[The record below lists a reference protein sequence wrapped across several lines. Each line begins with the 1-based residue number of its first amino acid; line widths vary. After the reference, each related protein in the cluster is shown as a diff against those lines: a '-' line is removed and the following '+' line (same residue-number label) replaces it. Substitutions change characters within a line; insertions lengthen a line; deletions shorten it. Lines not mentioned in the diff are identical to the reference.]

1 MNISFDW
8 LKEYVDIEDMTPQE
22 LDDLLTFSGLEV
34 DSMEKVETI
43 KGGLEH
49 VVIAQVLTCE
59 PHPDSDHLHLTTVD
73 VGGERPLNIV
83 CGAPNVAAGQKVV
96 CAQIGTKIYTS
107 DTEYYEIKK
116 GKLRGAVSEG
126 MLCAADELQLG
137 TDHAGIMVLP
147 DDAPVGM
154 PAKEYFH
161 VKDDCLLEVA
171 ITANRMDAISHIGVA
186 RDVVAVRN
194 TREGKQLSIKWPEV
208 AECVNASTCKCV
220 SADASA
226 TNTITQSHNNAIRVT
241 VEEPELCP
249 RYTGITLRNVKV
261 GESPEWLQNRLRTVG
276 LRPINNIVD
285 ITNFVMMEVGQP
297 LHAFDADKIGGGHVV
312 VKRLPQGTKF
322 VTLDGV
328 ERTLDARDLMICC
341 ECGNALSHEC
351 VSADAPATNTITQ
364 SSNNTIQAEP
374 MCIAGVFGGQKSG
387 VSMETTNVFL
397 ESAFFNPVSIR
408 KTSQR
413 HTLKT
418 DASYRY
424 ERTCDPNITEWALRR
439 AVKLIRELAGG
450 EICGQMVD
458 LYPKKIERPT
468 VEVNFRRM
476 FDLVGQDIPLEAVRT
491 ALTSLDIEIA
501 NETAEGMTLRVP
513 TCKADVTRECDI
525 VEEIMRIYGYN
536 NIHIG
541 TTVNSCLS
549 YGKKPD
555 PRKLKNAVSDYLTDN
570 GFSEIMNNSL
580 TKSEYYD
587 DNPDFPADRCIPI
600 INPLSKE
607 LNVMRQT
614 LLYSGLECIARNI
627 NYKIHDQ
634 KLYEFGKSY
643 CVNASMCKCVSD
655 DASATDTITQ
665 SHNNA
670 ITDVTK
676 RFNETEHVS
685 IFLTGNM
692 LPESWKQ
699 KSPESD
705 FFYLKSYVMT
715 ILQRMRVNM
724 GRVEVVPS
732 QAKYFAEGLD
742 LVLRDNKK
750 VIATLGTL
758 GRETMKKMDIKQP
771 VYYADL
777 NWTLLLKGYPTKE
790 VQYQEVAKFPEV
802 RRDLA
807 LILKKD
813 VTFAAIEQAAM
824 QCEKKLLKS
833 VSLFDVYEGKGIAD
847 GFKSYA
853 VSFILQDKDKTLNDK
868 QIEATMTKIQKT
880 LETQLGAKVRG

>member
-8 LKEYVDIEDMTPQE
+8 LKEYVDIEDMTPQQ

-194 TREGKQLSIKWPEV
+194 TREGKNLAIKWPEV
-208 AECVNASTCKCV
+208 ESGEWKVESDK
-220 SADASA
+220 
-226 TNTITQSHNNAIRVT
+226 AIRVT

-276 LRPINNIVD
+276 LRPINNVVD
-285 ITNFVMMEVGQP
+285 VTNFVMMEVGQP

-328 ERTLDARDLMICC
+328 ERTLDARDLMICD
-341 ECGNALSHEC
+341 ENEG
-351 VSADAPATNTITQ
+351 
-364 SSNNTIQAEP
+364 

-450 EICGQMVD
+450 DICGQMVD

-491 ALTSLDIEIA
+491 ALTSLDIEIVR
-501 NETAEGMTLRVP
+501 EDAEGMTLKVP

-587 DNPDFPADRCIPI
+587 ENPDFPADRCIPI

-634 KLYEFGKSY
+634 KLYEFGRSY
-643 CVNASMCKCVSD
+643 VK
-655 DASATDTITQ
+655 TDEAANQ
-665 SHNNA
+665 ELS
-670 ITDVTK
+670 VTK

-692 LPESWKQ
+692 TPESWKM
-699 KSPESD
+699 KPAEAD
-705 FFYLKSYVMT
+705 FFYLKAYVID
-715 ILQRMRVNM
+715 ILHRMRVNM
-724 GRVEVVPS
+724 GRVEMVPT
-732 QAKYFAEGLD
+732 QYKFFAEGLD
-742 LVLRDNKK
+742 IVLKDSKK
-750 VIATLGTL
+750 LLGTIGRI
-758 GRETMKKMDIKQP
+758 GRETLKKMDIKQP

-824 QCEKKLLKS
+824 QCEKKLLKR

-868 QIEATMTKIQKT
+868 QIESTMAKIQKA

>member
-171 ITANRMDAISHIGVA
+171 ITANRMDACSHIGVA

-194 TREGKQLSIKWPEV
+194 TREGKQLSIKWPETLELPELPDNP
-208 AECVNASTCKCV
+208 A
-220 SADASA
+220 
-226 TNTITQSHNNAIRVT
+226 AIKVT

-285 ITNFVMMEVGQP
+285 VTNFVMMEVGQP

-328 ERTLDARDLMICC
+328 ERTLDARDLMICD
-341 ECGNALSHEC
+341 ENEG
-351 VSADAPATNTITQ
+351 
-364 SSNNTIQAEP
+364 

-450 EICGQMVD
+450 DICGQMVD
-458 LYPKKIERPT
+458 LYPNKIERPT

-491 ALTSLDIEIA
+491 ALTSLDIEIVR
-501 NETAEGMTLRVP
+501 EDAEGMTLKVP

-587 DNPDFPADRCIPI
+587 ENPDFPVDRCIPI

-634 KLYEFGKSY
+634 KLYEFGRSY
-643 CVNASMCKCVSD
+643 VKTD
-655 DASATDTITQ
+655 EATNQ
-665 SHNNA
+665 ELP
-670 ITDVTK
+670 VTK

-692 LPESWKQ
+692 TPESWKM
-699 KSPESD
+699 KPAESD
-705 FFYLKSYVMT
+705 FFYLKAYVMT

-724 GRVEVVPS
+724 GRVEVVPT
-732 QAKYFAEGLD
+732 QYKFFAEGLD
-742 LVLRDNKK
+742 IVLKDSKK
-750 VIATLGTL
+750 LLGTLGTL
-758 GRETMKKMDIKQP
+758 GRETLKRMDIKQP
-771 VYYADL
+771 VFYADL

-824 QCEKKLLKS
+824 QCEKKLLKR

-868 QIEATMTKIQKT
+868 QIEATMAKIQKT
-880 LETQLGAKVRG
+880 LETQLGAKIRG

>member
-34 DSMEKVETI
+34 DSMEKVESI

-194 TREGKQLSIKWPEV
+194 TREGKQLKIKWPEV
-208 AECVNASTCKCV
+208 ADIAAPEGA
-220 SADASA
+220 AAG
-226 TNTITQSHNNAIRVT
+226 QAIRVT

-276 LRPINNIVD
+276 LRPINNVVD
-285 ITNFVMMEVGQP
+285 VTNFVMMEVGQP
-297 LHAFDADKIGGGHVV
+297 LHAFDADKIGGGHVI

-328 ERTLDARDLMICC
+328 ERTLDARDLMICD
-341 ECGNALSHEC
+341 ENEG
-351 VSADAPATNTITQ
+351 
-364 SSNNTIQAEP
+364 

-450 EICGQMVD
+450 DICGQMVD

-491 ALTSLDIEIA
+491 ALTSLDIEIVR
-501 NETAEGMTLRVP
+501 EDAEGMTLKVP

-587 DNPDFPADRCIPI
+587 ENPDFPADRCIPI

-634 KLYEFGKSY
+634 KLYEFGRSY
-643 CVNASMCKCVSD
+643 VK
-655 DASATDTITQ
+655 TDEAANQ
-665 SHNNA
+665 ELP
-670 ITDVTK
+670 VTK

-692 LPESWKQ
+692 TPESWKM
-699 KSPESD
+699 KSAESD
-705 FFYLKSYVMT
+705 VFYLKAYVMD
-715 ILQRMRVNM
+715 ILHRMRVNM
-724 GRVEVVPS
+724 GRVEMVPT
-732 QAKYFAEGLD
+732 QYKFFAEGLD

-750 VIATLGTL
+750 VLATLGTL
-758 GRETMKKMDIKQP
+758 GRETLKRMDIKQP

-824 QCEKKLLKS
+824 QCEKKLLKR
-833 VSLFDVYEGKGIAD
+833 VSLFDVYEGKGITE
-847 GFKSYA
+847 GMKSYA

-868 QIEATMTKIQKT
+868 QIESTIAKIQKT

>member
-34 DSMEKVETI
+34 DSMVKVETI

-194 TREGKQLSIKWPEV
+194 TREGKQLSIKWPETLELPELPDNQ
-208 AECVNASTCKCV
+208 A
-220 SADASA
+220 
-226 TNTITQSHNNAIRVT
+226 AIKVT
-241 VEEPELCP
+241 VEEPDLCP

-285 ITNFVMMEVGQP
+285 VTNFVMMEVGQP

-328 ERTLDARDLMICC
+328 ERTLDARDLMICD
-341 ECGNALSHEC
+341 ENEG
-351 VSADAPATNTITQ
+351 
-364 SSNNTIQAEP
+364 

-458 LYPKKIERPT
+458 LYPKPIEKPV

-491 ALTSLDIEIA
+491 ALTSLDIEIVR
-501 NETAEGMTLRVP
+501 EDAEGMTLRVP

-587 DNPDFPADRCIPI
+587 ENPDFPADRCIPI

-634 KLYEFGKSY
+634 KLYEFGRSY
-643 CVNASMCKCVSD
+643 VK
-655 DASATDTITQ
+655 TDEAANQ
-665 SHNNA
+665 ELP
-670 ITDVTK
+670 VTK

-692 LPESWKQ
+692 TPESWKM
-699 KSPESD
+699 KPAEAD
-705 FFYLKSYVMT
+705 FFYLKAYVID
-715 ILQRMRVNM
+715 ILHRMRVNM
-724 GRVEVVPS
+724 GRVEMVPT
-732 QAKYFAEGLD
+732 QYKFFAEGLD
-742 LVLRDNKK
+742 IVLKDSKK
-750 VIATLGTL
+750 LLGTIGRI
-758 GRETMKKMDIKQP
+758 GRETLKRMDIKQP
-771 VYYADL
+771 VFYADL

-824 QCEKKLLKS
+824 QCEKKLLKR

-868 QIEATMTKIQKT
+868 QIESTMAKIQKT
-880 LETQLGAKVRG
+880 LETQLGAKIRG

>member
-34 DSMEKVETI
+34 DSKEKVETI

-161 VKDDCLLEVA
+161 VQDDWLFEVA

-194 TREGKQLSIKWPEV
+194 TREGKQLKIQWPEAPEFPV
-208 AECVNASTCKCV
+208 TPDCPE
-220 SADASA
+220 
-226 TNTITQSHNNAIRVT
+226 AIKVT
-241 VEEPELCP
+241 VEDANLCP

-276 LRPINNIVD
+276 LRPINNVVD
-285 ITNFVMMEVGQP
+285 VTNFVMMEVGQP
-297 LHAFDADKIGGGHVV
+297 LHAFDADQITGGHVI
-312 VKRLPQGTKF
+312 VKTLPQGTKF

-328 ERTLDARDLMICC
+328 ERTLDARDLMICN
-341 ECGNALSHEC
+341 EEEG
-351 VSADAPATNTITQ
+351 
-364 SSNNTIQAEP
+364 
-374 MCIAGVFGGQKSG
+374 MCIAGVFGGLKSG
-387 VSMETTNVFL
+387 TTVETKNVFL

-424 ERTCDPNITEWALRR
+424 ERTCDPNITVWALRR
-439 AVKLIRELAGG
+439 AVKLIQELAGG

-458 LYPKKIERPT
+458 LYPKPIERPT

-491 ALTSLDIEIA
+491 ALTSLDIEIVR
-501 NETAEGMTLRVP
+501 EDAEGMTLKVP

-541 TTVNSCLS
+541 DTVNSCLS

-587 DNPDFPADRCIPI
+587 ENPDFAADRCIPI

-634 KLYEFGKSY
+634 KLYEFGRSY
-643 CVNASMCKCVSD
+643 VK
-655 DASATDTITQ
+655 TDEAANQ
-665 SHNNA
+665 ELP
-670 ITDVTK
+670 VTK
-676 RFNETEHVS
+676 RFAETEHVGL
-685 IFLTGNM
+685 FLTGNM
-692 LPESWKQ
+692 TPESWKM
-699 KSPESD
+699 KPAESD
-705 FFYLKSYVMT
+705 FYYLKAYVMD
-715 ILQRMRVNM
+715 ILHRMRVNM
-724 GRVEVVPS
+724 GRVELVPT
-732 QAKYFAEGLD
+732 QYKFFAEGLD
-742 LVLRDNKK
+742 IVLKDSKK
-750 VIATLGTL
+750 LLGCL
-758 GRETMKKMDIKQP
+758 GRVGHETLKKMDIKQP

-790 VQYQEVAKFPEV
+790 VQYEEVAKMPEV

-807 LILKKD
+807 LVLKKD

-824 QCEKKLLKS
+824 QCEKRLLKR

-868 QIEATMTKIQKT
+868 QIEATMAKIQKT

>member
-59 PHPDSDHLHLTTVD
+59 PHPDSDHLLLTTVD

-194 TREGKQLSIKWPEV
+194 TREGKQLKIKWPEV
-208 AECVNASTCKCV
+208 ASDLTPKAAGEPIK
-220 SADASA
+220 
-226 TNTITQSHNNAIRVT
+226 VT
-241 VEEPELCP
+241 VEEPDLCP

-276 LRPINNIVD
+276 LRPINNVVD
-285 ITNFVMMEVGQP
+285 VTNFVMMEVGQP
-297 LHAFDADKIGGGHVV
+297 LHAFDADQIAGGHVI

-328 ERTLDARDLMICC
+328 ERTLDARDLMICN
-341 ECGNALSHEC
+341 EKEG
-351 VSADAPATNTITQ
+351 
-364 SSNNTIQAEP
+364 
-374 MCIAGVFGGQKSG
+374 MCIAGVFGGLKSG
-387 VSMETTNVFL
+387 TTMETKNVFL

-439 AVKLIRELAGG
+439 AVKLIQELAGG

-458 LYPKKIERPT
+458 LYPKPIERPT

-491 ALTSLDIEIA
+491 ALTSLDIEIV
-501 NETAEGMTLRVP
+501 NETAEGMTLKVP

-541 TTVNSCLS
+541 DSVNSCLS

-587 DNPDFPADRCIPI
+587 DNLDFPADRCIPI

-627 NYKIHDQ
+627 NFRILDQ
-634 KLYEFGKSY
+634 KLYEYGRSY

-655 DASATDTITQ
+655 GASATNALTQ
-665 SHNNA
+665 SHDNA

-685 IFLTGNM
+685 IFMTGNM
-692 LPESWKQ
+692 TPESWKM
-699 KSPESD
+699 KSAETD
-705 FFYLKSYVMT
+705 FFYLKAYVMD
-715 ILQRMRVNM
+715 ILHRMRVNM
-724 GRVEVVPS
+724 GRVEMVPT
-732 QAKYFAEGLD
+732 QYKFFAEGLD
-742 LVLRDNKK
+742 IIQRDSKK
-750 VIATLGTL
+750 LLGTL
-758 GRETMKKMDIKQP
+758 GRIGRETLKKMDIKQP
-771 VYYADL
+771 VFYADL
-777 NWTLLLKGYPTKE
+777 NWTLLLKQYPTKE
-790 VQYQEVAKFPEV
+790 VLYQEVAKFPEV

-807 LILKKD
+807 LVLKKD
-813 VTFAAIEQAAM
+813 VTFAQVEQAAL

-833 VSLFDVYEGKGIAD
+833 VSLFDVYEGKGIME

-868 QIEATMTKIQKT
+868 QIESTMAKIQKT
-880 LETQLGAKVRG
+880 LETQLGAKIRG

>member
-8 LKEYVDIEDMTPQE
+8 LKEYVDIEDMTPQQ

-34 DSMEKVETI
+34 DSMEKVESI

-96 CAQIGTKIYTS
+96 CAQIGTKIYTP
-107 DTEYYEIKK
+107 DGGYYEIKK

-154 PAKEYFH
+154 PARDYFH
-161 VKDDCLLEVA
+161 VKDDWVLEVA

-186 RDVVAVRN
+186 RDVVAVCN
-194 TREGKQLSIKWPEV
+194 TREGKQLSIKWPEAPELPV
-208 AECVNASTCKCV
+208 CPDSPE
-220 SADASA
+220 
-226 TNTITQSHNNAIRVT
+226 AIRVT

-276 LRPINNIVD
+276 LRPINNVVD
-285 ITNFVMMEVGQP
+285 VTNFVMMEVGQP

-312 VKRLPQGTKF
+312 VRRLPQGTKF
-322 VTLDGV
+322 VTLDGE
-328 ERTLDARDLMICC
+328 ERTLDARDLMICD
-341 ECGNALSHEC
+341 EQEG
-351 VSADAPATNTITQ
+351 
-364 SSNNTIQAEP
+364 

-387 VSMETTNVFL
+387 VGMETTNIFI
-397 ESAFFNPVSIR
+397 ESAYFDPVSIR

-413 HTLKT
+413 HVLKT

-424 ERTCDPNITEWALRR
+424 ERGCDPNITVWALRR

-450 EICGQMVD
+450 DICGQMVD
-458 LYPKKIERPT
+458 LYPKKIERAM

-491 ALTSLDIEIA
+491 ALTSLDIEIVR
-501 NETAEGMTLRVP
+501 EDAEGMTLAVP

-555 PRKLKNAVSDYLTDN
+555 PHKLKNAVSNYLSDN

-587 DNPDFPADRCIPI
+587 ENPDFPADRCIPI

-634 KLYEFGKSY
+634 KLYEFGRSY
-643 CVNASMCKCVSD
+643 VK
-655 DASATDTITQ
+655 TDEAANQ
-665 SHNNA
+665 ELP
-670 ITDVTK
+670 VTK
-676 RFNETEHVS
+676 RFAETEHVGL
-685 IFLTGNM
+685 FLTGNM
-692 LPESWKQ
+692 TPESWKM
-699 KSPESD
+699 KPAESD
-705 FFYLKSYVMT
+705 FYYLKAYVMD
-715 ILQRMRVNM
+715 ILHRMRVNM
-724 GRVEVVPS
+724 GRVELVPT
-732 QAKYFAEGLD
+732 QYKFFAEGLD
-742 LVLRDNKK
+742 IVLKDSKK
-750 VIATLGTL
+750 LLGCL
-758 GRETMKKMDIKQP
+758 GRVGHETLKKMDIKQP

-790 VQYQEVAKFPEV
+790 VQYEEVAKMPEV

-807 LILKKD
+807 LVLKKD

-824 QCEKKLLKS
+824 QCEKRLLKR

-868 QIEATMTKIQKT
+868 QIEATMAKIQKT

>member
-8 LKEYVDIEDMTPQE
+8 LKQYVDLEGVSPQE
-22 LDDLLTFSGLEV
+22 LDDMLTFSGLEV

-73 VGGERPLNIV
+73 VGTGTPLNIV

-137 TDHAGIMVLP
+137 SDHAGIMVLP

-154 PAKEYFH
+154 PAREYFH
-161 VKDDCLLEVA
+161 VKDDWVLEVA

-186 RDVVAVRN
+186 RDVVAVCN
-194 TREGKQLSIKWPEV
+194 TREGKQLSIKWPEAPELPV
-208 AECVNASTCKCV
+208 CPDSPE
-220 SADASA
+220 
-226 TNTITQSHNNAIRVT
+226 AIRVT

-276 LRPINNIVD
+276 LRPINNVVD
-285 ITNFVMMEVGQP
+285 VTNFVMMEVGQP

-312 VKRLPQGTKF
+312 VRRLPQGTKF
-322 VTLDGV
+322 VTLDGE
-328 ERTLDARDLMICC
+328 ERTLDARDLMICD
-341 ECGNALSHEC
+341 EQEG
-351 VSADAPATNTITQ
+351 
-364 SSNNTIQAEP
+364 

-387 VSMETTNVFL
+387 VGMETTNIFI
-397 ESAFFNPVSIR
+397 ESAYFDPVSIR

-413 HTLKT
+413 HVLKT

-424 ERTCDPNITEWALRR
+424 ERGCDPNITVWALRR

-450 EICGQMVD
+450 DICGQMVD
-458 LYPKKIERPT
+458 LYPKKIERAM

-491 ALTSLDIEIA
+491 ALTSLDIEIVR
-501 NETAEGMTLRVP
+501 EDAEGMTLAVP

-555 PRKLKNAVSDYLTDN
+555 PHKLKNAVSNYLSDN

-587 DNPDFPADRCIPI
+587 ENPDFPADRCIPI

-634 KLYEFGKSY
+634 KLYEFGRSY
-643 CVNASMCKCVSD
+643 VK
-655 DASATDTITQ
+655 TDEAANQ
-665 SHNNA
+665 ELP
-670 ITDVTK
+670 VTK
-676 RFNETEHVS
+676 RFAETEHVGL
-685 IFLTGNM
+685 FLTGNM
-692 LPESWKQ
+692 TPESWKM
-699 KSPESD
+699 KPAESD
-705 FFYLKSYVMT
+705 FYYLKAYVMD
-715 ILQRMRVNM
+715 ILHRMRVNM
-724 GRVEVVPS
+724 GRVELVPT
-732 QAKYFAEGLD
+732 QYKFFAEGLD
-742 LVLRDNKK
+742 IVLKDSKK
-750 VIATLGTL
+750 LLGCL
-758 GRETMKKMDIKQP
+758 GRVGHETLKKMDIKQP

-790 VQYQEVAKFPEV
+790 VQYEEVAKMPEV

-807 LILKKD
+807 LVLKKD

-824 QCEKKLLKS
+824 QCEKRLLKR

-868 QIEATMTKIQKT
+868 QIEATMAKIQKT

>member
-194 TREGKQLSIKWPEV
+194 TREGKNLAIKWPEV
-208 AECVNASTCKCV
+208 ESGEWKVESDK
-220 SADASA
+220 
-226 TNTITQSHNNAIRVT
+226 AIRVT

-285 ITNFVMMEVGQP
+285 VTNFVMMEVGQP

-328 ERTLDARDLMICC
+328 ERTLDARDLMICN
-341 ECGNALSHEC
+341 EQEG
-351 VSADAPATNTITQ
+351 I
-364 SSNNTIQAEP
+364 
-374 MCIAGVFGGQKSG
+374 CIAGVFGGLKSG
-387 VSMETTNVFL
+387 TTMETKNVFL

-439 AVKLIRELAGG
+439 AVKLIQELAGG

-458 LYPKKIERPT
+458 LYPKPIEKPV

-491 ALTSLDIEIA
+491 ALTSLDIEIVS
-501 NETAEGMTLRVP
+501 ETAEGMTLKVP

-587 DNPDFPADRCIPI
+587 ECYGVGSADNPDFPADRCIPI

-634 KLYEFGKSY
+634 KLYEFGRSY
-643 CVNASMCKCVSD
+643 VK
-655 DASATDTITQ
+655 TDEAANQ
-665 SHNNA
+665 ELP
-670 ITDVTK
+670 VTK

-692 LPESWKQ
+692 TPESWKM
-699 KSPESD
+699 KPAEAD
-705 FFYLKSYVMT
+705 VFYLKAYVID
-715 ILQRMRVNM
+715 ILHRMRVNM
-724 GRVEVVPS
+724 GRVEMVPT
-732 QAKYFAEGLD
+732 QYKFFAEGLD
-742 LVLRDNKK
+742 IVLKDSKK
-750 VIATLGTL
+750 LLGTIGRI
-758 GRETMKKMDIKQP
+758 GRETLKRMDIKQP

-777 NWTLLLKGYPTKE
+777 NWTLLLKQYPTKE
-790 VQYQEVAKFPEV
+790 VLYQEVAKFPEV

-824 QCEKKLLKS
+824 QCEKKLLKR

-868 QIEATMTKIQKT
+868 QIEATMAKIQKT
-880 LETQLGAKVRG
+880 LETQLGAKIRG

>member
-194 TREGKQLSIKWPEV
+194 TREGKQLKIKWPEV
-208 AECVNASTCKCV
+208 ATDLTPKAAGEPVK
-220 SADASA
+220 
-226 TNTITQSHNNAIRVT
+226 VT

-285 ITNFVMMEVGQP
+285 VTNFVMMEVGQP

-328 ERTLDARDLMICC
+328 ERTLDARDLMICD
-341 ECGNALSHEC
+341 ENEG
-351 VSADAPATNTITQ
+351 
-364 SSNNTIQAEP
+364 

-450 EICGQMVD
+450 DICGQMVD
-458 LYPKKIERPT
+458 LYPKPIEKPV

-491 ALTSLDIEIA
+491 ALTSLDIEIV
-501 NETAEGMTLRVP
+501 NETAEGMTLKVP

-525 VEEIMRIYGYN
+525 VEEILRIYGYN

-541 TTVNSCLS
+541 DSVNSCLS

-587 DNPDFPADRCIPI
+587 DNLDFPADLCIPI

-627 NYKIHDQ
+627 NFRILDQ
-634 KLYEFGKSY
+634 KLYEYGRSY
-643 CVNASMCKCVSD
+643 VK
-655 DASATDTITQ
+655 TDEAA
-665 SHNNA
+665 NLELP
-670 ITDVTK
+670 VTK

-685 IFLTGNM
+685 IFMTGNM
-692 LPESWKQ
+692 TPESWKM
-699 KSPESD
+699 KSAETD
-705 FFYLKSYVMT
+705 FFYLKAYVMD
-715 ILQRMRVNM
+715 ILHRMRVNM
-724 GRVEVVPS
+724 GRVEMVPT
-732 QAKYFAEGLD
+732 QYKFFAEGLD
-742 LVLRDNKK
+742 IVQRDSKK
-750 VIATLGTL
+750 LLGTL
-758 GRETMKKMDIKQP
+758 GRIGRETLKRMDIKQP

-790 VQYQEVAKFPEV
+790 VLYQEVAKFPEV

-824 QCEKKLLKS
+824 QCEKKLLKR

-853 VSFILQDKDKTLNDK
+853 VSFILQDRDKTLNDK
-868 QIEATMTKIQKT
+868 QIETTMAKIQKT
-880 LETQLGAKVRG
+880 LETQLGAKIRG

>member
-161 VKDDCLLEVA
+161 VEDDYLLEVA
-171 ITANRMDAISHIGVA
+171 ITANRMDACSHIGVA

-194 TREGKQLSIKWPEV
+194 TREGKQLSIKWPE
-208 AECVNASTCKCV
+208 ALELPELPDSPE
-220 SADASA
+220 
-226 TNTITQSHNNAIRVT
+226 AIKVT

-249 RYTGITLRNVKV
+249 RYTGITLRGVEVKD
-261 GESPEWLQNRLRTVG
+261 SPEWLQKRLRTVG

-285 ITNFVMMEVGQP
+285 VTNFIMMEVGQP
-297 LHAFDADKIGGGHVV
+297 LHAFDADQIEGGHVI

-328 ERTLDARDLMICC
+328 ERTLDQRDLMICC
-341 ECGNALSHEC
+341 ECGNALSREC

-387 VSMETTNVFL
+387 VTHETKNLFL
-397 ESAFFNPVSIR
+397 ESAYFNPVSIR

-424 ERTCDPNITEWALRR
+424 ERGCDPNITEWALRR
-439 AVKLIRELAGG
+439 AVKLIQELAGG
-450 EICGQMVD
+450 EVCGQMVD
-458 LYPKKIERPT
+458 LYPKKIEKAE
-468 VEVNFRRM
+468 VEVNYRRM
-476 FDLVGQDIPLEAVRT
+476 FDLIGKEIPMEAVHT
-491 ALTSLDIEIA
+491 SLKSLDIEIVR
-501 NETAEGMTLRVP
+501 EDAEGMTLRVP
-513 TCKADVTRECDI
+513 TMKCDVTRECDI

-536 NIHIG
+536 NI
-541 TTVNSCLS
+541 TFDERLNSCLS
-549 YGKKPD
+549 YGRKPN
-555 PRKLKNAVSDYLTDN
+555 PMKLKNAVSDYLTYN

-580 TKSEYYD
+580 TKSEYYE
-587 DNPDFPADRCIPI
+587 DNADFDPKNNVVI

-634 KLYEFGKSY
+634 KLYEFGRSY
-643 CVNASMCKCVSD
+643 VKNEVED
-655 DASATDTITQ
+655 DSLP
-665 SHNNA
+665 
-670 ITDVTK
+670 VTK
-676 RFNETEHVS
+676 RFTETQHVS
-685 IFLTGNM
+685 LFATGKTTLEN
-692 LPESWKQ
+692 WKATQ
-699 KSPESD
+699 TDAD
-705 FFYLKSYVMT
+705 FYYLKSHV
-715 ILQRMRVNM
+715 LNVLHRMRVNM
-724 GRVEVVPS
+724 GRVEVVPTTLH
-732 QAKYFAEGLD
+732 YYAEGLD
-742 LVLRDNKK
+742 FVMRDSKKLLCSIGRLSREVL
-750 VIATLGTL
+750 
-758 GRETMKKMDIKQP
+758 KKMDIKQE
-771 VYYADL
+771 VFHADL
-777 NWTLLLKGYPTKE
+777 NWDLLLKQYPTKE

-807 LILKKD
+807 LVLRKD
-813 VTFAAIEQAAM
+813 VTFAQVEQAAL
-824 QCEKKLLKS
+824 QCEKKLLKR
-833 VSLFDVYEGKGIAD
+833 VSLFDVYEGKGITE

-868 QIEATMTKIQKT
+868 QIETTMAKIQKT

>member
-1 MNISFDW
+1 MNISFSW
-8 LKEYVDIEDMTPQE
+8 LKEYVDLGGMTPQE

-34 DSMEKVETI
+34 DGMEKVETI

-73 VGGERPLNIV
+73 VGSGTPLNIV

-161 VKDDCLLEVA
+161 VQDDYLLEVA

-186 RDVVAVRN
+186 RDVVAVKN
-194 TREGKQLSIKWPEV
+194 TREGKQLSIRWPE
-208 AECVNASTCKCV
+208 APELPEQPDSP
-220 SADASA
+220 DAVK
-226 TNTITQSHNNAIRVT
+226 VT
-241 VEEPELCP
+241 VENTDLCP
-249 RYTGITLRNVKV
+249 RYTGITLRGVRV

-276 LRPINNIVD
+276 LRPINNVVD
-285 ITNFVMMEVGQP
+285 VTNFVMMEVGQP
-297 LHAFDADKIGGGHVV
+297 LHAFDADRIAGGQVV
-312 VKRLPQGTKF
+312 VKTLPQGTKF

-328 ERTLDARDLMICC
+328 ERTLDARDLMICD
-341 ECGNALSHEC
+341 ENEG
-351 VSADAPATNTITQ
+351 
-364 SSNNTIQAEP
+364 

-387 VSMETTNVFL
+387 VSVDTVNVFL
-397 ESAFFNPVSIR
+397 ESAYFNPVSVR

-413 HTLKT
+413 HGLKT

-424 ERTCDPNITEWALRR
+424 ERTCDPNITPWALRR
-439 AVKLIRELAGG
+439 AVKLIQEVAGG
-450 EICGQMVD
+450 EVCGSMID
-458 LYPKKIERPT
+458 LYPNKIERPV

-476 FDLVGQDIPLEAVRT
+476 FDLIGQDIPLEAVRT
-491 ALTSLDIEIA
+491 ALTSLDIEISREDA
-501 NETAEGMTLRVP
+501 DGMTLRVP

-536 NIHIG
+536 NI
-541 TTVNSCLS
+541 TFDERLNSCLS
-549 YGKKPD
+549 YGRKPN
-555 PRKLKNAVSDYLTDN
+555 PAKLKNAVADYLTDN

-580 TKSEYYD
+580 TKGEYYEG
-587 DNPDFPADRCIPI
+587 NPDFPAEASVQIL
-600 INPLSKE
+600 NPLSKE

-614 LLYSGLECIARNI
+614 LLYSGLECVARNI
-627 NYKIHDQ
+627 NYRILDQ
-634 KLYEFGKSY
+634 KLYEFGRSYQKSD
-643 CVNASMCKCVSD
+643 MSD
-655 DASATDTITQ
+655 DSDLP
-665 SHNNA
+665 
-670 ITDVTK
+670 VTR
-676 RFNETEHVS
+676 RFSETEHVS
-685 IFLTGNM
+685 LFLTGRM
-692 LPESWKQ
+692 AAESWRQ
-699 KSPESD
+699 KSPEAD
-705 FFYLKSYVMT
+705 FYSLKSYVMT
-715 ILQRMRVNM
+715 ILHRMRVNM
-724 GRVEVVPS
+724 SRVEMLPS
-732 QAKYFAEGLD
+732 QARYYSEGLD
-742 LVLRDNKK
+742 LVMRDSKK
-750 VIATLGTL
+750 VIATLGVL
-758 GRETMKKMDIKQP
+758 GRETLKRMDIKQP

-777 NWTLLLKGYPTKE
+777 NWTLLLKQYPTKE

-807 LILKKD
+807 LVLGKE
-813 VTFAAIEQAAM
+813 VTFAQVEQVAM

-833 VSLFDVYEGKGIAD
+833 VGLFDVYEGKGIAE

-853 VSFILQDKDKTLNDK
+853 VSFILQDKDKTMGDK
-868 QIEATMTKIQKT
+868 QIESAMAKIQKA
-880 LETQLGAKVRG
+880 LETQLGAKIRG

>member
-194 TREGKQLSIKWPEV
+194 TREGKQLSIKWPETL
-208 AECVNASTCKCV
+208 ELPELPNSPE
-220 SADASA
+220 
-226 TNTITQSHNNAIRVT
+226 AIRVT

-285 ITNFVMMEVGQP
+285 VTNFVMMEVGQP

-341 ECGNALSHEC
+341 ECGNSGMCEC
-351 VSADAPATNTITQ
+351 GSQTNELTNSQI
-364 SSNNTIQAEP
+364 NTLAEP

-450 EICGQMVD
+450 DICGQMVD
-458 LYPKKIERPT
+458 LYPNKIERPT

-491 ALTSLDIEIA
+491 ALTSLDIEIVR
-501 NETAEGMTLRVP
+501 EDAEGMTLKVP

-587 DNPDFPADRCIPI
+587 ENPDFLADRCIPI

-634 KLYEFGKSY
+634 KLYEFGRSY
-643 CVNASMCKCVSD
+643 VK
-655 DASATDTITQ
+655 TDEAANQ
-665 SHNNA
+665 ELP
-670 ITDVTK
+670 VTK

-692 LPESWKQ
+692 TPESWKM
-699 KSPESD
+699 KPAEAD

-724 GRVEVVPS
+724 GRVEMVPT
-732 QAKYFAEGLD
+732 QYKFFAEGLD
-742 LVLRDNKK
+742 IVLKDSKK
-750 VIATLGTL
+750 LLGTIGRI
-758 GRETMKKMDIKQP
+758 GRETLKRMDIKQP
-771 VYYADL
+771 VFYADL

-824 QCEKKLLKS
+824 QCEKKLLKR

-868 QIEATMTKIQKT
+868 QIESTMAKIQKT

>member
-8 LKEYVDIEDMTPQE
+8 LKEYVDIEDMTPQQ

-171 ITANRMDAISHIGVA
+171 ITANRMDACSHIGVA

-194 TREGKQLSIKWPEV
+194 TREGKQLKIKWPEV
-208 AECVNASTCKCV
+208 SDWSDK
-220 SADASA
+220 ADS
-226 TNTITQSHNNAIRVT
+226 SDKAIRVT
-241 VEEPELCP
+241 VEEPDLCP

-285 ITNFVMMEVGQP
+285 VTNFVMMEVGQP
-297 LHAFDADKIGGGHVV
+297 LHAFDADKIGGGHVI

-328 ERTLDARDLMICC
+328 ERSLDARDLMICD
-341 ECGNALSHEC
+341 EQEG
-351 VSADAPATNTITQ
+351 
-364 SSNNTIQAEP
+364 

-387 VSMETTNVFL
+387 VNMETTNVFL
-397 ESAFFNPVSIR
+397 ESAYFNPVSIR

-424 ERTCDPNITEWALRR
+424 ERGCDPNITEWALRR
-439 AVKLIRELAGG
+439 AVRLIRELAGG
-450 EICGQMVD
+450 EVCGSMVD
-458 LYPKKIERPT
+458 LYPKPIEKPV

-476 FDLVGQDIPLEAVRT
+476 FDLIGKEIPLEAVRT
-491 ALTSLDIEIA
+491 ALTSLDIEIVS
-501 NETAEGMTLRVP
+501 ETAEGMTLRVP
-513 TCKADVTRECDI
+513 TMKCDVTRECDI

-536 NIHIG
+536 NI
-541 TTVNSCLS
+541 TFDERLNSCLS
-549 YGKKPD
+549 YGKKPN
-555 PRKLKNAVSDYLTDN
+555 PMKLKNAVSDYLTDN

-587 DNPDFPADRCIPI
+587 GNPDFPADRCIPI

-614 LLYSGLECIARNI
+614 LLYSGLEVIARNI
-627 NYKIHDQ
+627 NYRILDQ
-634 KLYEFGKSY
+634 KLYEFGRGYQKALTEKNDSPD
-643 CVNASMCKCVSD
+643 NRIDSD
-655 DASATDTITQ
+655 DSVRDLP
-665 SHNNA
+665 
-670 ITDVTK
+670 VTK
-676 RFNETEHVS
+676 RFSETQHVS
-685 IFLTGNM
+685 LFMTGKMN
-692 LPESWKQ
+692 PESWKMKQ
-699 KSPESD
+699 EDAD
-705 FFYLKSYVMT
+705 FYYMKAYVNNLLK
-715 ILQRMRVNM
+715 RMRVNM
-724 GRVEVVPS
+724 GRVEVKPTTMHF
-732 QAKYFAEGLD
+732 FAEGLD
-742 LVLRDNKK
+742 LVMRDSKK
-750 VIATLGTL
+750 LLGTI
-758 GRETMKKMDIKQP
+758 GRLNREVLKKMDIKQE
-771 VYYADL
+771 VCYADL
-777 NWTLLLKGYPTKE
+777 NWDLLLKQYPSKE
-790 VQYQEVAKFPEV
+790 VQYEEVAKFPEV

-824 QCEKKLLKS
+824 QCEKKLLKR
-833 VSLFDVYEGKGIAD
+833 VSLFDVYEGKGITE
-847 GFKSYA
+847 GMKSYA

-868 QIEATMTKIQKT
+868 QIESTMAKIQKT

>member
-194 TREGKQLSIKWPEV
+194 TREGKQLKIKWPEV
-208 AECVNASTCKCV
+208 A
-220 SADASA
+220 ADLTPKAA
-226 TNTITQSHNNAIRVT
+226 GEPIKVT
-241 VEEPELCP
+241 VEEPDLCP

-276 LRPINNIVD
+276 LRPINNVVD
-285 ITNFVMMEVGQP
+285 VTNFVMMEVGQP
-297 LHAFDADKIGGGHVV
+297 LHAFDADQIAGGHVI

-328 ERTLDARDLMICC
+328 ERTLDARDLMICN
-341 ECGNALSHEC
+341 EQEG
-351 VSADAPATNTITQ
+351 
-364 SSNNTIQAEP
+364 
-374 MCIAGVFGGQKSG
+374 MCIAGVFGGLKSG
-387 VSMETTNVFL
+387 TTMETKNVFL

-439 AVKLIRELAGG
+439 AVKLIQELAGG

-458 LYPKKIERPT
+458 LYPKPIERPT

-491 ALTSLDIEIA
+491 ALTSLDIEIV
-501 NETAEGMTLRVP
+501 NETADGMTLKVP

-541 TTVNSCLS
+541 DSVNSCLS

-627 NYKIHDQ
+627 NFRILDQ
-634 KLYEFGKSY
+634 KLYEFGRGYQKALTEKTESPEIRID
-643 CVNASMCKCVSD
+643 SD
-655 DASATDTITQ
+655 DSVREKDD
-665 SHNNA
+665 S
-670 ITDVTK
+670 DGSVRELPVTK
-676 RFNETEHVS
+676 RFSETEHVS
-685 IFLTGNM
+685 IFMTGNM
-692 LPESWKQ
+692 TPESWKM
-699 KSPESD
+699 KPAETD
-705 FFYLKSYVMT
+705 FFYLKAYVMD
-715 ILQRMRVNM
+715 ILHRMRVNM
-724 GRVEVVPS
+724 GRVEMVPT
-732 QAKYFAEGLD
+732 QYKFFAEGLD
-742 LVLRDNKK
+742 IIQRDSKK
-750 VIATLGTL
+750 LLGTIGRI
-758 GRETMKKMDIKQP
+758 GRETLKKMDIKQP

-777 NWTLLLKGYPTKE
+777 NWTLLLKQYPTKE
-790 VQYQEVAKFPEV
+790 VLYQEVAKFPEV

-807 LILKKD
+807 LILRKE
-813 VTFAAIEQAAM
+813 VTFAQVEQAAM

-833 VSLFDVYEGKGIAD
+833 VNLFDVYEGKGITE

-853 VSFILQDKDKTLNDK
+853 VSFILQDKDKTLADK
-868 QIEATMTKIQKT
+868 QIEATMSKIQKT
-880 LETQLGAKVRG
+880 LETQLGAKIRG

>member
-226 TNTITQSHNNAIRVT
+226 TNTITQSHNNAMRVT

>member
-8 LKEYVDIEDMTPQE
+8 LKEYVDIEDMTPQQ

-194 TREGKQLSIKWPEV
+194 TREGKQLKIKWPEV
-208 AECVNASTCKCV
+208 DECVNAPTCKCV
-220 SADASA
+220 SADAPA
-226 TNTITQSHNNAIRVT
+226 TNTITQSHDNAIRVT

-285 ITNFVMMEVGQP
+285 VTNFVMMEVGQP

-341 ECGNALSHEC
+341 ECVNALSSEC
-351 VSADAPATNTITQ
+351 VSADASATNTITQ
-364 SSNNTIQAEP
+364 SNNNTIQAEP

-439 AVKLIRELAGG
+439 AVKLIQELAGG

-458 LYPKKIERPT
+458 LYPKPIEKPV

-491 ALTSLDIEIA
+491 ALTSLDIEIV
-501 NETAEGMTLRVP
+501 NETAEGMTLKVP

-587 DNPDFPADRCIPI
+587 ENPDFPADRCIPI

-627 NYKIHDQ
+627 NFRILDQ
-634 KLYEFGKSY
+634 KLYEYGRSY
-643 CVNASMCKCVSD
+643 VK
-655 DASATDTITQ
+655 TDEAANQ
-665 SHNNA
+665 ELP
-670 ITDVTK
+670 VTK

-692 LPESWKQ
+692 TPESWKM
-699 KSPESD
+699 KPAEAD
-705 FFYLKSYVMT
+705 FFYLKAYVID
-715 ILQRMRVNM
+715 ILHLMRVNM
-724 GRVEVVPS
+724 GRVEMVPT
-732 QAKYFAEGLD
+732 QYKFFAEGLD
-742 LVLRDNKK
+742 IVQRDSKK
-750 VIATLGTL
+750 LLGTIGRI
-758 GRETMKKMDIKQP
+758 GREMLKRMDIKQP

-824 QCEKKLLKS
+824 QCEKKLLKR

-853 VSFILQDKDKTLNDK
+853 VSFILQDKDKTFNDK
-868 QIEATMTKIQKT
+868 QIESTMAKIQKT

>member
-194 TREGKQLSIKWPEV
+194 TREGECGANTLTKQLKIKWPEV
-208 AECVNASTCKCV
+208 A
-220 SADASA
+220 ADLTPKA
-226 TNTITQSHNNAIRVT
+226 NGEPIKVT
-241 VEEPELCP
+241 VEEPDLCP

-276 LRPINNIVD
+276 LRPINNVVD
-285 ITNFVMMEVGQP
+285 VTNFVMMEVGQP
-297 LHAFDADKIGGGHVV
+297 LHAFDADQIAGGHVI

-328 ERTLDARDLMICC
+328 ERTLDARDLMICN
-341 ECGNALSHEC
+341 EKEG
-351 VSADAPATNTITQ
+351 
-364 SSNNTIQAEP
+364 
-374 MCIAGVFGGQKSG
+374 MCIAGVFGGLKSG
-387 VSMETTNVFL
+387 TTMETKNVFL

-439 AVKLIRELAGG
+439 AVKLIQELAGG

-458 LYPKKIERPT
+458 LYPKPIEKPV

-491 ALTSLDIEIA
+491 ALTSLDIEIV
-501 NETAEGMTLRVP
+501 NETAEGMTLKVP
-513 TCKADVTRECDI
+513 TCKADVYRECDI

-541 TTVNSCLS
+541 ETVNSCLS

-587 DNPDFPADRCIPI
+587 ENPDFPADRCIPI

-627 NYKIHDQ
+627 NFRILDQ
-634 KLYEFGKSY
+634 KLYEFGHSY
-643 CVNASMCKCVSD
+643 QKALTEKTESPEIRIDSD
-655 DASATDTITQ
+655 DSVRDLP
-665 SHNNA
+665 
-670 ITDVTK
+670 VTK

-685 IFLTGNM
+685 IFMTGNM
-692 LPESWKQ
+692 TPESWKM
-699 KSPESD
+699 KSAETD
-705 FFYLKSYVMT
+705 FFYLKAYVMD
-715 ILQRMRVNM
+715 ILHRMRVNM
-724 GRVEVVPS
+724 SRVEMVPT
-732 QAKYFAEGLD
+732 QYKFFAEGLD
-742 LVLRDNKK
+742 IVQRDSKK
-750 VIATLGTL
+750 LLGTIGRI
-758 GRETMKKMDIKQP
+758 GRETLKKMDIKQP

-777 NWTLLLKGYPTKE
+777 NWTLLLKQYPTKE
-790 VQYQEVAKFPEV
+790 VLYQEVAKFPEV

-807 LILKKD
+807 LILRKD
-813 VTFAAIEQAAM
+813 VTFAQVEQAAL

-833 VSLFDVYEGKGIAD
+833 VNLFDVYEGKGIAD

-853 VSFILQDKDKTLNDK
+853 VSFILQDKDKTLADK
-868 QIEATMTKIQKT
+868 QIEATMSKIQKT
-880 LETQLGAKVRG
+880 LETQLGAKIRG

>member
-8 LKEYVDIEDMTPQE
+8 LKQYVDLEGVTPQE

-34 DSMEKVETI
+34 DSKEKVETI

-73 VGGERPLNIV
+73 VGTGTPLNIV

-161 VKDDCLLEVA
+161 VQDDWLFEVA

-194 TREGKQLSIKWPEV
+194 TREGKKLAIKWPEV
-208 AECVNASTCKCV
+208 AEKLQPTVAGE
-220 SADASA
+220 
-226 TNTITQSHNNAIRVT
+226 AIRVT
-241 VEEPELCP
+241 VEDPDLCP

-261 GESPEWLQNRLRTVG
+261 GESPEWLQNRLRSVG
-276 LRPINNIVD
+276 LRPINNVVD
-285 ITNFVMMEVGQP
+285 VTNFVMMEVGQP
-297 LHAFDADKIGGGHVV
+297 LHAFDADKIAGGHVI

-328 ERTLDARDLMICC
+328 ERTLDARDLMICN
-341 ECGNALSHEC
+341 EQEG
-351 VSADAPATNTITQ
+351 
-364 SSNNTIQAEP
+364 
-374 MCIAGVFGGQKSG
+374 MCIAGVFGGLKSG
-387 VSMETTNVFL
+387 TTMETKNVFL

-439 AVKLIRELAGG
+439 AVKLIQELAGG

-458 LYPKKIERPT
+458 LYPKPIEKPV

-491 ALTSLDIEIA
+491 ALTSLDIEIVS
-501 NETAEGMTLRVP
+501 ETAEGMTLKVP

-541 TTVNSCLS
+541 DTVNSCLS

-587 DNPDFPADRCIPI
+587 ENPDFPADRCIPI

-627 NYKIHDQ
+627 NFRILDQ
-634 KLYEFGKSY
+634 KLYEYGRSY
-643 CVNASMCKCVSD
+643 VKADLKDLKDSND
-655 DASATDTITQ
+655 LNDLP
-665 SHNNA
+665 
-670 ITDVTK
+670 VTK

-685 IFLTGNM
+685 IFMTGNM
-692 LPESWKQ
+692 TPESWKM
-699 KSPESD
+699 KPSETD
-705 FFYLKSYVMT
+705 FFYLKAYVMD
-715 ILQRMRVNM
+715 ILHRMRVNM
-724 GRVEVVPS
+724 GRVEMVP
-732 QAKYFAEGLD
+732 AGEKFFAEGLD
-742 LVLRDNKK
+742 IVQRDSKK
-750 VIATLGTL
+750 VLGTIGRI
-758 GRETMKKMDIKQP
+758 GRETLKKMDIKQP

-777 NWTLLLKGYPTKE
+777 NWTLLLKQYPTKE
-790 VQYQEVAKFPEV
+790 VLYQEVAKFPEV

-807 LILKKD
+807 LILRKE
-813 VTFAAIEQAAM
+813 VTFAQVEQAAL

-833 VSLFDVYEGKGIAD
+833 ISLFDVYEGKGIAD

-868 QIEATMTKIQKT
+868 QIEATMSKIQKT
-880 LETQLGAKVRG
+880 LETQLGAKIRG

>member
-8 LKEYVDIEDMTPQE
+8 LKQYVDIEGVTPQE

-34 DSMEKVETI
+34 DSMEKIETI

-73 VGGERPLNIV
+73 VGTGTPLNIV

-126 MLCAADELQLG
+126 MLCTADELQLG
-137 TDHAGIMVLP
+137 TDHVGIMVLP

-161 VKDDCLLEVA
+161 VQDDYLFEVA

-194 TREGKQLSIKWPEV
+194 TREGKQLSIKWPE
-208 AECVNASTCKCV
+208 APAFPETPECPE
-220 SADASA
+220 
-226 TNTITQSHNNAIRVT
+226 AIKVT
-241 VEEPELCP
+241 VEDAILCP

-276 LRPINNIVD
+276 LRPINNVVD
-285 ITNFVMMEVGQP
+285 VTNFVMMEVGQP
-297 LHAFDADKIGGGHVV
+297 LHAFDADQITGGHVI
-312 VKRLPQGTKF
+312 VKTLPQGTKF

-328 ERTLDARDLMICC
+328 ERTLDARDLMICN
-341 ECGNALSHEC
+341 EQEG
-351 VSADAPATNTITQ
+351 
-364 SSNNTIQAEP
+364 
-374 MCIAGVFGGQKSG
+374 MCIAGVFGGLKSG
-387 VSMETTNVFL
+387 TTIETKNVFL

-424 ERTCDPNITEWALRR
+424 ERTCDPNITVWALRR
-439 AVKLIRELAGG
+439 AVKLIQELAGG

-458 LYPKKIERPT
+458 LYPKPIERPT

-476 FDLVGQDIPLEAVRT
+476 FDLIGQDIPLEAVRT
-491 ALTSLDIEIA
+491 ALTSLDIEIV
-501 NETAEGMTLRVP
+501 NETAEGMTLKVP

-536 NIHIG
+536 NIHFDERL
-541 TTVNSCLS
+541 NSCLS

-555 PRKLKNAVSDYLTDN
+555 PRKLKNAVSDYLTNN

-587 DNPDFPADRCIPI
+587 DNADFDPKRNVVIL
-600 INPLSKE
+600 NPLSKE

-627 NYKIHDQ
+627 NYKIKDQ
-634 KLYEFGKSY
+634 KLYEFGRSYQKSENSENSE
-643 CVNASMCKCVSD
+643 CSELP
-655 DASATDTITQ
+655 
-665 SHNNA
+665 
-670 ITDVTK
+670 VTK
-676 RFNETEHVS
+676 RFAETQHVS
-685 IFLTGNM
+685 LFMTGDLM
-692 LPESWKQ
+692 PESWKQ
-699 KSPESD
+699 KSPEAD
-705 FFYLKSYVMT
+705 FYYLKAYVGN
-715 ILQRMRVNM
+715 ILSRMRVNTS
-724 GRVEVVPS
+724 RVEVKPTVLH
-732 QAKYFAEGLD
+732 YYAEGLD
-742 LVLRDNKK
+742 FVMRDSKKLLGSIGRLSREVL
-750 VIATLGTL
+750 
-758 GRETMKKMDIKQP
+758 KKMDIKQE
-771 VYYADL
+771 VCHADL
-777 NWTLLLKGYPTKE
+777 NWDLLLKLYPAKE
-790 VQYQEVAKFPEV
+790 VQYEEVAKFPEV

-807 LILKKD
+807 LVLDKK
-813 VTFAAIEQAAM
+813 VTFAEIEQAARSA
-824 QCEKKLLKS
+824 EKRLLKA
-833 VSLFDVYEGKGIAD
+833 VSLFDVYEGKGIVE
-847 GFKSYA
+847 GMKSYA
-853 VSFILQDKDKTLNDK
+853 VSFILQDKEKTLNDK
-868 QIEATMTKIQKT
+868 LIEATMTKIQKA
-880 LETQLGAKVRG
+880 LETQLGAKIRG